1 VADVERLVAYRR
13 CVERIEENWE
23 AFLVRRGEHLAQRER
38 FGSVPEKATEQILAA
53 LFSGVLDWPPS
64 YVNYQLERAD
74 IVLTSPGVRWVVVE
88 AKRPGH
94 LAWHRAAINDALA
107 QACGYADEQKVRSV
121 AISDGHMLY
130 AADRVNGGLRDR
142 VYVDLTAATS
152 PTDLWWLSVYGI
164 YQHRDDVDGAELRLL
179 PEAPL
184 ATDAL
189 AVRSDSAA
197 LLHPKYRLPAHCFA
211 YVENATDP
219 KTWKLPY
226 LTADGSVDLNRLP
239 GAITAVVKSFR
250 GRRVAIP
257 EAAMPDVLLRLA
269 RAAKAAGKLDG
280 ISPDASGD
288 CYQLL
293 VIALD
298 QQGRLGD
305 V

>member
-23 AFLVRRGEHLAQRER
+23 PFLARRKEHLAQRER
-38 FGSVPEKATEQILAA
+38 FGSAPEKATEQILAA
-53 LFSGVLDWPPS
+53 LFSDVLDWPPS

-94 LAWHRAAINDALA
+94 LAWHRTAINDALA
-107 QACGYADEQKVRSV
+107 QACGYADEQKVRAV

-152 PTDLWWLSVYGI
+152 QTDLWWLSVYGI
-164 YQHRDDVDGAELRLL
+164 YQHRDDVDGAEPRLL

-189 AVRSDSAA
+189 AVPSESAP
-197 LLHPKYRLPAHCFA
+197 LLHHKYRLPAHCFA
-211 YVENATDP
+211 YVEDATDS

-226 LTADGSVDLNRLP
+226 LTADGGVDLNRLP

-280 ISPDASGD
+280 ISPDAPGD